1 MKIVVADP
9 SALLRDTL
17 AAAFDT
23 APDIQVVGAADSL
36 SALLRA
42 CRSTA
47 PQVVV
52 AAPRFADGSLHE
64 HVAELLMG
72 ETRVLA
78 ISDATTDAT
87 MTQLLFAGASGCL
100 SWRDASPSDLV
111 GATRDVAAGRA
122 ALHPMAAAA
131 VLAQWRGVRG
141 AGSATHLPPAATGTS
156 PLTAREAD
164 VLAALARGLPTKTIG
179 RELAISPKTVESHV
193 GRLLA
198 KLGARS
204 RAQAVSIAHDR
215 GLLDVVETGEPRCG
229 PNGRPA
235 P

>member
-9 SALLRDTL
+9 SALLRDTM

-64 HVAELLMG
+64 HVGELLMG
-72 ETRVLA
+72 DTRVLA
-78 ISDATTDAT
+78 ISDATTDASI
-87 MTQLLFAGASGCL
+87 TQLLFAGASGCL
-100 SWRDASPSDLV
+100 SWRDAAPSDLV

-141 AGSATHLPPAATGTS
+141 AGSATHPPTAAIGTS

>member
-1 MKIVVADP
+1 MKILVADP

-52 AAPRFADGSLHE
+52 SAPRFADGSLHE
-64 HVAELLMG
+64 HVGELLMG
-72 ETRVLA
+72 DTRVLA
-78 ISDATTDAT
+78 ISDATTEAD

-111 GATRDVAAGRA
+111 GATREVAAGRA
-122 ALHPMAAAA
+122 TLHPMAAAA

-141 AGSATHLPPAATGTS
+141 AGSATHPPTSDIGTS